1 MNDKVQRYL
10 IEALAMTGFC
20 ILASRIAFM
29 LRPDVWATRMNCS
42 GDFSLAIPKFKTYL
56 GSLPGV
62 SMLEAQLE
70 GSDDWAIVAFRSQSA
85 LMERI
90 EQITGYKAI
99 GMRPLA
105 EPKPAPAA
113 KVDSDPD
120 PIPPYPCVERTE
132 RLLAAGIKD
141 DPSYKQPPRFPP
153 KRSSL

>member
-10 IEALAMTGFC
+10 IESLAMTGFC

-90 EQITGYKAI
+90 EQITGYRVI
-99 GMRPLA
+99 SIRPLT
-105 EPKPAPAA
+105 ELKPMPAA
-113 KVDSDPD
+113 VVADPD
-120 PIPPYPCVERTE
+120 PLPNYPCVERAE

-141 DPSYKQPPRFPP
+141 DPSYKQPPRFAP
-153 KRSSL
+153 KRPSL